1 MPWTTKDIPNLN
13 GTVAIVTGA
22 NAGLGYHAAEGLAR
36 NGATVVMACR
46 SPQRGESAL
55 ARLRAAA
62 PGADAEV
69 MQLDLSSLGSVHRFA
84 DQFQNRYDSLD
95 ILLNNAGVMFI
106 PERRETADGLELTL
120 GTNLLGHFALTGLLL
135 NTLTSTPSSR
145 VVSVSS
151 FAHARA
157 EIDFDDPMFET
168 RPFDGGAAYA
178 ASKLSNI
185 LFAYE
190 LQRRFEA
197 SDVDS
202 IAVAT
207 DPGFVRTNW
216 LRHMRTGSTWD
227 RARAAALGAIL
238 RVIGQSAEMGSLALL
253 RAATDPGVRGG
264 EYYSS
269 GGRMTRGYPVLAASS
284 AASRD
289 EAAARRLW
297 DMSEALTGVVFT
309 LKSPAAATET

>member
-1 MPWTTKDIPNLN
+1 MPWTTKDIPKLN

-36 NGATVVMACR
+36 NGATVIMACR
-46 SPQRGESAL
+46 DAQRGESAQ
-55 ARLRAAA
+55 ARLRETVH
-62 PGADAEV
+62 GADAEV
-69 MQLDLSSLGSVHRFA
+69 MSLDLSSLGSVRRFA
-84 DQFQNRYDSLD
+84 DQFQNTYDSLG

-135 NTLTSTPSSR
+135 DTLTSTPGSR

-151 FAHARA
+151 FAHSRG
-157 EIDFDDPMFET
+157 EIDFDDLMFQT

-197 SDVDS
+197 SNVDA

-227 RARAAALGAIL
+227 RARAATLGAIL
-238 RVIGQSAEMGSLALL
+238 RIMGQSVERGSLALL
-253 RAATDPGVRGG
+253 RAATDPAAQGG
-264 EYYSS
+264 DYYSP
-269 GGRMTRGYPVLAASS
+269 GGRMNRGYPVVAASS
-284 AASRD
+284 AASHD

-297 DMSEALTGVVFT
+297 DMAEALTGVVFP
-309 LKSPAAATET
+309 LSSPAAAADT